1 MHVCVRGRAREGE
14 GREKER
20 GRNRNTKKKNQS
32 VEMIKNEMLLLITH
46 FFLFLS
52 NMNPKK
58 CVLQVWLSS
67 QLSVHT

>member
-1 MHVCVRGRAREGE
+1 MCVRGGAREGA

-32 VEMIKNEMLLLITH
+32 VGMIKNEMLILITC
-46 FFLFLS
+46 FFLFFS

-58 CVLQVWLSS
+58 CILQVWLSS
-67 QLSVHT
+67 QLSVRT